1 MLLPLDL
8 RLLWYFKRTAEI
20 GSLTRAAAELGTSQ
34 PALTRHIMR
43 LEHEL
48 RATLLLR
55 DQRGV
60 TPTEAGA
67 LVLDKAENLLR
78 LEQAM
83 KDDIGALSR
92 RIEGEVSL
100 YMPSSMH
107 WIVTSPMTGVVRA
120 KFPDIRLRLMDG
132 FDHLSRAQLKS
143 RSADIG
149 VIVYD
154 RDSILEGIDCRPI
167 ATEQLCLIGGTPP
180 AIPPGPVHL
189 AKIAGLPLIL
199 PNGQDILRRR
209 LELAFRRAPVSGH
222 HRSRQLSIDDRS
234 DPPEPRVHDRAV
246 LFRCAQTRG
255 RILVVTHQQFVAHLG
270 HCDPGSTRLLASR
283 RSGCRSVAAAH
294 QQLDRRQ
301 RTGPCFPSLGMQ
313 VTALQ
318 VVEEAGDQSHC
329 KTDADLS
336 RHPNAS
342 GKTIMPTIVPTTD

>member
-1 MLLPLDL
+1 MPLPLDL

-55 DQRGV
+55 DRRGV

-92 RIEGEVSL
+92 TIAGDVAL
-100 YMPSSMH
+100 CMPSSFH
-107 WIVTSPMTGVVRA
+107 WVVTAPMTNVVTA
-120 KFPDIRLRLMDG
+120 NFPDIRLRLMDG

-149 VIVYD
+149 VIVSD
-154 RDSILEGIDCRPI
+154 PDSILEGVDCRPV
-167 ATEQLCLIGGTPP
+167 ATEQLCLIGSTPP

-189 AKIAGLPLIL
+189 AKIPSLPLIL
-199 PNGQDILRRR
+199 PNGQNTLRRR
-209 LELAFRRAPVSGH
+209 LELAFRHAHLSPNIIEVDSYQLMTDLIHQSRGYTIAPSCFVV
-222 HRSRQLSIDDRS
+222 RRREEQYWWTPINNLSIAWSIAIQETRARS
-234 DPPEPRVHDRAV
+234 PAVVAVAEVLRQHINSWIAGSNLVRA
-246 LFRCAQTRG
+246 
-255 RILVVTHQQFVAHLG
+255 
-270 HCDPGSTRLLASR
+270 
-283 RSGCRSVAAAH
+283 
-294 QQLDRRQ
+294 
-301 RTGPCFPSLGMQ
+301 FP
-313 VTALQ
+313 A
-318 VVEEAGDQSHC
+318 
-329 KTDADLS
+329 
-336 RHPNAS
+336 
-342 GKTIMPTIVPTTD
+342 

>member
-1 MLLPLDL
+1 MPLPLDL

-20 GSLTRAAAELGTSQ
+20 GSLTKAAAELGTSQ

-92 RIEGEVSL
+92 TIAGDVSL
-100 YMPSSMH
+100 CMPASFH
-107 WIVTSPMTGVVRA
+107 WVVTVPVTNVVAA
-120 KFPDIRLRLMDG
+120 KFPDIRLRLTDG

-143 RSADIG
+143 RSADLG

-154 RDSILEGIDCRPI
+154 PDSIFEGVSCRPV
-167 ATEQLCLIGGTPP
+167 ATEQLCLIGSTPP

-189 AKIAGLPLIL
+189 AKIPGLPLIL
-199 PNGQDILRRR
+199 ASGENSLRRR
-209 LELAFRRAPVSGH
+209 LELAFRRARLSPDIIEVDSYLLMTYLTQQGRGYTIAPSCFVTRRREVDYWWSPINNLSLTWAVAVQEARA
-222 HRSRQLSIDDRS
+222 RS
-234 DPPEPRVHDRAV
+234 PA
-246 LFRCAQTRG
+246 
-255 RILVVTHQQFVAHLG
+255 
-270 HCDPGSTRLLASR
+270 
-283 RSGCRSVAAAH
+283 VAAVAQVL
-294 QQLDRRQ
+294 QQQISSWIGGTELVHA
-301 RTGPCFPSLGMQ
+301 FP
-313 VTALQ
+313 A
-318 VVEEAGDQSHC
+318 
-329 KTDADLS
+329 
-336 RHPNAS
+336 
-342 GKTIMPTIVPTTD
+342 